1 MPVEVLLHDAF
12 EIAHT
17 ASPQLGVPES
27 YSHGVSGAF
36 GLHLQRATFFNGEEN
51 VGEDSLGGDGEV
63 AQGAAAQSTYGAGPG
78 DKVAGLACPCEIH
91 RKLLSVHRSGHTLR
105 VHRSGPEGAPW
116 YTRKALVRAKTSMG
130 LVRTYLR
137 ITTPLLTGGRLKHK
151 ATLFM
156 ALVSTL
162 GLVVLISGCSFGS
175 NEPGPRDQNVAQEAP
190 EVSAD
195 VPEDEPVARVAAQVG
210 PSVVQV
216 NVQAIQLTPFGA
228 QQAQGLGSGVIY
240 RRDGYIITNNHV
252 VQNAS
257 EVNVAFAD
265 GSTERGEVVGADP
278 STEIAVVRVD
288 RDDLPAAKFAEG
300 SPTVGQL
307 AVAIGSPSGFQSTV
321 TEGVISGL
329 NREVPGRLTGGQQ
342 EAALVDLIQ
351 TDAAISPGS
360 SGGALVDRSGEV
372 VGINVAY
379 LPPETRAES
388 IGFAIPS
395 KTATSVA
402 DQLIENGRVS
412 NPFLGVR
419 GLRDLTPDIAR
430 QFGLSVETGAI
441 FAEVVPGGPADDA
454 GLRSGDVIIALGS
467 TEISDSGD
475 LIAALRDYRPG
486 DDVTLTVVRG
496 GKGNEEKVTVEL
508 GELPQR

>member
-1 MPVEVLLHDAF
+1 
-12 EIAHT
+12 
-17 ASPQLGVPES
+17 
-27 YSHGVSGAF
+27 
-36 GLHLQRATFFNGEEN
+36 
-51 VGEDSLGGDGEV
+51 
-63 AQGAAAQSTYGAGPG
+63 
-78 DKVAGLACPCEIH
+78 
-91 RKLLSVHRSGHTLR
+91 
-105 VHRSGPEGAPW
+105 
-116 YTRKALVRAKTSMG
+116 MG

-137 ITTPLLTGGRLKHK
+137 ITTPLLLTGGRLKHK

-195 VPEDEPVARVAAQVG
+195 VSEDEPVARVAAQVG

-372 VGINVAY
+372 VGIDVAY

-496 GKGNEEKVTVEL
+496 GKGNEERVAVEL